1 MELCSMTQSS
11 GLPLGSPQTTSL
23 KIPVFEFMNHGED
36 RAAWVKPDETLF

>member
-1 MELCSMTQSS
+1 MTQSS

-36 RAAWVKPDETLF
+36 QADWVSHPGAHSEAR